1 MCALLLLQDENRA
14 PSAKAPAAE
23 TARSY
28 TGRYLAAV
36 QAASS
41 TVAAWLA
48 GGNVDEVRAAC
59 FGWQQVGLAWRQLS
73 WQ

>member
-1 MCALLLLQDENRA
+1 MQEEDEEERA
-14 PSAKAPAAE
+14 PLEQAARSD

-48 GGNVDEVRAAC
+48 GGNVDEVRGC
-59 FGWQQVGLAWRQLS
+59 LIWLLNIDLPPGC
-73 WQ
+73 